1 MNSIYCNLFVKVA
14 DKGITTEELAS
25 SVLNSLNA
33 VNDALVTIESRY
45 KTIDEIESKFDE
57 VIENLN
63 ELKKLTRFK
72 GVLQDLCKRH
82 LGSAFL
88 IFYESFICTKT
99 SKSIIV

>member
-25 SVLNSLNA
+25 SVLDSLNT

-82 LGSAFL
+82 LGSAFFNL
-88 IFYESFICTKT
+88 LRIFYMHKN
-99 SKSIIV
+99 